1 MVLPCTKK
9 EMVFSGIA
17 LGVVT
22 GAGIATWKF
31 VDAWQRETALGPVRD
46 LCCRFSAPVANCTLD
61 PKAYCIKLK
70 SEIDSLDTVLVVL
83 FFTSMIILFATL
95 ASLGYLMYS
104 SYKAGGRVYRLVQN
118 YRLKAGYQPLAEQA
132 ENPPL

>member
-1 MVLPCTKK
+1 MVLPCTTK

-22 GAGIATWKF
+22 GGGIAAWKF
-31 VDAWQRETALGPVRD
+31 VDACKRVGSLSPVID
-46 LCCRFSAPVANCTLD
+46 LCCQLSAPVANCTID
-61 PKAYCIKLK
+61 PKAYCIKLENEMN
-70 SEIDSLDTVLVVL
+70 STVNVIINLFISSIIIGTAVL
-83 FFTSMIILFATL
+83 SGL
-95 ASLGYLMYS
+95 AYLTYS